1 MRRELSISSKLEL
14 PSKIDKLEA
23 PSKILHLSIMITM
36 IVIWS
41 LLRSLTIVTW
51 EDRLQ
56 STRLRCNF
64 QELRWK
70 KSNL

>member
-23 PSKILHLSIMITM
+23 PNRTLHLSIMITM

-56 STRLRCNF
+56 STQLRCNF